1 MNTSHSED
9 GKKALRCKIN
19 RKKYPHNNHG
29 GDVSERVG
37 RIAAEFTQGFEVLQK
52 YDLAATFFGSA
63 RCSLGSA
70 MYDDATKLAYRLARS
85 GFTIITGGA
94 AGVMEAANKGARE
107 AGGESVGLNIMLPEE
122 QSGNDYTT
130 ERHDFHYFFTR
141 KVMLTFASEVYI
153 YFPGGFGTLDE
164 FFEIATLV
172 QTKKIEP
179 IPIILMGS
187 TYWAPLL
194 EWLKEGLL
202 EKYQTISQADVHIYT
217 LVDTVDEAY
226 NAIIEQVCE

>member
-1 MNTSHSED
+1 MNLSQ
-9 GKKALRCKIN
+9 KKEGEALRCKIN
-19 RKKYPHNNHG
+19 RKKFPQNSHDG
-29 GDVSERVG
+29 EIAERVG
-37 RIAAEFTQGFEVLQK
+37 RIASEFTQGFEVLQK

-70 MYDDATKLAYRLARS
+70 LYEDASKLAYRLSRT

-94 AGVMEAANKGARE
+94 AGVMEAANKGAHD
-107 AGGESVGLNIMLPEE
+107 AGGDSVGLNITLPEE

-130 ERHDFHYFFTR
+130 DRHDFHYFFTR

-164 FFEIATLV
+164 FFEIATLI

-179 IPIILMGS
+179 IPIILIGEE
-187 TYWAPLL
+187 YWRPLVKWIEEEL
-194 EWLKEGLL
+194 LKKHKTVSKED
-202 EKYQTISQADVHIYT
+202 TRIYT
-217 LVDTVDEAY
+217 LVDSVDEAY
-226 NAIIEQVCE
+226 NEIVKQVCE